1 VDLALGER
9 LVRRGEG
16 RAWMMGQ
23 RTVKLD
29 IRDGRIRRLLT
40 MAEQEVWI
48 EFVEYRALLDEAL
61 IVLR

>member
-1 VDLALGER
+1 
-9 LVRRGEG
+9 
-16 RAWMMGQ
+16 MMGQ